1 MNLSRRNFIKKTGL
15 VAGIS
20 VLTSYPVFIEGR
32 LLQLN
37 AYTIPVPRLPV
48 EFSGFTIA
56 HITDVHL
63 GPLVSKAFVQKVVAL
78 ANSTHP
84 DLTVC
89 TGDYV
94 NERRNGSR
102 QIDTV
107 WPILARLKAR
117 YGVYSVLGNHDH
129 WADFKRS
136 RYWLDQ
142 TGQNLRH
149 KSVKITHNGAHIWL
163 GGAGD
168 YYEDRLEIDTAFQ
181 NIPDDQC
188 KILLTHN
195 PDAIDQFFR
204 TKINLAIAGHTHGG
218 QIRLPFIGAPVL
230 PVHNKNY
237 ASGYIKS
244 AKTNIFISRGIG
256 WAILPVRLNC
266 PPEVAV
272 LHLQS
277 V

>member
-1 MNLSRRNFIKKTGL
+1 M

-20 VLTSYPVFIEGR
+20 LLASYPVFIEGR

-37 AYTIPVPRLPV
+37 TYTIPVPGLPAAF
-48 EFSGFTIA
+48 EGLRIA

-63 GPLVSKAFVQKVVAL
+63 GPLVSKAFVEKVVQL
-78 ANSTHP
+78 ANGSHP

-94 NERRNGSR
+94 HERNASR

-107 WPILARLKAR
+107 WPILAQLKAR

-129 WADFKRS
+129 WADVERS
-136 RYWLDQ
+136 LYWLDQ
-142 TGQNLRH
+142 TGQNLHH
-149 KSVKITHNGAHIWL
+149 KSVKISHNGADIWL

-168 YYEDRLEIDTAFQ
+168 YYEDRLGIDAAFE
-181 NIPDDQC
+181 NVPNDQC

-195 PDAIDQFFR
+195 PDAIDQYFR

-218 QIRLPFIGAPVL
+218 QVRIPFIGAPVL
-230 PVHNKNY
+230 PVHNKKY
-237 ASGYIKS
+237 SSGYIKS
-244 AKTNIFISRGIG
+244 SKTNIFISRGVG

-277 V
+277 A